1 MDSTGCCSVCN
12 HSFLSLSANSVWVST
27 DHDEIEKVAK
37 QFGAQVHRRSPE
49 VSQDSSTSLEAIR
62 EFLNHHQGKS
72 VMKHAELLCCSPV
85 RMMHLVFRK
94 ISKSY
99 SKLKLER
106 FSFCGI
112 HSYHILGL
120 YVLKYSLFHKCFFIF
135 L

>member
-12 HSFLSLSANSVWVST
+12 HAFLSLSANSVWVST

-99 SKLKLER
+99 SKLKMER

-112 HSYHILGL
+112 HSYHILGS